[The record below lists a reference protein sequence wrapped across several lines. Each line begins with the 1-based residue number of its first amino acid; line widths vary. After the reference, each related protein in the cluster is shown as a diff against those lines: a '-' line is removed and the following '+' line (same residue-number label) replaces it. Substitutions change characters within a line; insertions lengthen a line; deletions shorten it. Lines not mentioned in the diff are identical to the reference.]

1 MSRTLCYR
9 VAMPFS
15 RLVLIA
21 GLFAAASL
29 TVAAQERPGSL
40 TLQAAL
46 DRALAANP
54 TIAAARLRG
63 PIDVAGLAIAR
74 ERLNPEASIEFQR
87 ETPKE
92 SYGFSV
98 PLELGGK
105 RAKRIAV
112 GEATVRAGEAEI
124 AVVIAQVR
132 NDVRRAYF
140 GLLVA
145 ETRLSLMQEIR
156 DISIRARDAA
166 QQRFDAGGAPRL
178 EVMQGELALASADN
192 DLAAARGEADGAR
205 AELNALVAQPLDT
218 PIALSTAF
226 DSGTSLTREAAL
238 ALAHDANTELRV
250 IDRQIETQRARLALA
265 NALRTPDV
273 VPSAAL
279 THGAAPEFD
288 YGWRAGVA
296 VAVPIFTTHKAGVQ
310 FEQGTLDQLSAQR
323 QASLVRID
331 AQVSSAAVL
340 AQTRRQL
347 YLRYRDEIIPLAQ
360 QVEQVAQDSYQL
372 GQTGIVSLL
381 QALQSSRDVR
391 LRSLDAASQFQNS
404 VADLERAI
412 GAPLP

>member
-1 MSRTLCYR
+1 
-9 VAMPFS
+9 
-15 RLVLIA
+15 
-21 GLFAAASL
+21 
-29 TVAAQERPGSL
+29 
-40 TLQAAL
+40 
-46 DRALAANP
+46 
-54 TIAAARLRG
+54 
-63 PIDVAGLAIAR
+63 
-74 ERLNPEASIEFQR
+74 
-87 ETPKE
+87 
-92 SYGFSV
+92 
-98 PLELGGK
+98 
-105 RAKRIAV
+105 
-112 GEATVRAGEAEI
+112 
-124 AVVIAQVR
+124 
-132 NDVRRAYF
+132 
-140 GLLVA
+140 
-145 ETRLSLMQEIR
+145 
-156 DISIRARDAA
+156 
-166 QQRFDAGGAPRL
+166 
-178 EVMQGELALASADN
+178 MQGELALASADN